1 MLTDNPTGNFRFI
14 TGIAPFS
21 FGVVANPGYEIVHV
35 TFHPLPPLQRGF
47 TLIER
52 HLQSLQRPLQALCGM
67 ELRIPSPLSPQAFD
81 EFNHPYI
88 EKLASWNMLVDGLNP
103 VVRSNLALAV
113 NPVPEASAYGFSYT
127 VPASRDGTTFLL
139 AGTPEVRARS
149 GTERDIVARGDV
161 SPAGLR
167 QKAAYVL
174 ETLTARLRDL
184 QVTWTEVTTVEV
196 YTVRDLYPLL
206 APTLFPALQG
216 AGRHGFRWHYARPP
230 VIEVEYEMD
239 VRGVHQELILAG

>member
-1 MLTDNPTGNFRFI
+1 MLTDNPKGNFRFI

-67 ELRIPSPLSPQAFD
+67 ELRIPNPLSPQAFD
-81 EFNHPYI
+81 EFNQPYI
-88 EKLASWNMLVDGLNP
+88 EKLASWNVLVDSLNP
-103 VVRSNLALAV
+103 VARSNLALAV
-113 NPVPEASAYGFSYT
+113 DPVPEPSAYGFSYT
-127 VPASRDGTTFLL
+127 VPAIWEGTTFLL

-174 ETLTARLRDL
+174 EALAARLQEL

-196 YTVRDLYPLL
+196 YTVHDLYPLL
-206 APTLFPALQG
+206 VTTLFPALQG
-216 AGRHGFRWHYARPP
+216 ADRHGIRWHYAHPP

-239 VRGVHQELILAG
+239 VRGVHQELILPG

>member
-1 MLTDNPTGNFRFI
+1 MLTDNPKGNFRFI

-35 TFHPLPPLQRGF
+35 TFHPLPHLQRGF

-67 ELRIPSPLSPQAFD
+67 ELRISSPLSPQAFD
-81 EFNHPYI
+81 EFNQPYI

-103 VVRSNLALAV
+103 VARSNLALAV
-113 NPVPEASAYGFSYT
+113 NPVHEPSVYGFSYT
-127 VPASRDGTTFLL
+127 VPASREGTTFLV

-149 GTERDIVARGDV
+149 GAERDIVAPGDV
-161 SPAGLR
+161 SPVGLR

-174 ETLTARLRDL
+174 EALTARLREL

-196 YTVRDLYPLL
+196 YTVHDLYPVLATTLL
-206 APTLFPALQG
+206 PALQG
-216 AGRHGFRWHYARPP
+216 AGRHGIRWHYARPP

-239 VRGVHQELILAG
+239 VRGVHHELILPG